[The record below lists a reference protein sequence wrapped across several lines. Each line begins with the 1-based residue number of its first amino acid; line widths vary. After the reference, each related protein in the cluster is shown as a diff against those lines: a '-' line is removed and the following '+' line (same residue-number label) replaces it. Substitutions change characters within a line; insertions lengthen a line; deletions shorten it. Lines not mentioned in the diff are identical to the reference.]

1 MDPQRV
7 CLNGIDMNKIITAL
21 YCRISREDELITD
34 SSSIETQK
42 AYLTRYAN
50 QNKYFNTRFYIDDG
64 YSGTNF
70 ERPGFLELK
79 SDIEN
84 ELVKLVITKVLSRL
98 GRDYLMTGYYI
109 EHYFP
114 SNNVRFIAIN
124 DQVDTLKSDNDFA
137 PFRNI
142 MNEWYARDISKKIR
156 SAYKTKALNGEF
168 TGAYPPYGYDKNP
181 NNKHQLVINNQ
192 KALIVRQIYDLY
204 LDGTS
209 IYKIARILKGNKVY
223 TPRTDLYKTQGA
235 YESEH
240 VKKYPYEWAP
250 QTVMSILMNEVYIGT
265 IICNKH
271 QTKTFKTKELK
282 RNPESKWIK
291 SKNKHKP
298 IIKESIFKIV
308 QQIILKNKRL
318 PRTPHINIFKGK
330 VRCNNCGKTLSLSM
344 RNDRTVYGSLS
355 CSTYRRYGKEKCS
368 SHYITYDYLVE
379 HITIRI
385 NELIELSKL
394 GEKRFTDKIIR
405 KTSLIKSKEL
415 LGSELRKLLKRQE
428 DITILV
434 KKMFEKYINDKIT
447 ESKFYELDTIYD
459 LEKQEIQES
468 IKLIEDEINKI
479 NLQINDISTFYM
491 MISKYNEIK
500 DLTRE
505 DIVKLIDRII
515 IEERK
520 GSNKKRL
527 VEVYFK
533 LIGKM

>member
-1 MDPQRV
+1 
-7 CLNGIDMNKIITAL
+7 MNKKITAL
-21 YCRISREDELITD
+21 YCRISKEDELITD

-42 AYLTRYAN
+42 AYLTRFAN
-50 QNKYFNTRFYIDDG
+50 KNKYYNTRFYIDDG

-70 ERPGFLELK
+70 DRPGFLELK

-84 ELVKLVITKVLSRL
+84 KLVSTVITKDLSRF
-98 GRDYLMTGYYI
+98 GRDYLMTGFYI

-142 MNEWYARDISKKIR
+142 MNEWYARDISNKIR
-156 SAYKTKALNGEF
+156 SAYKTKALTGEF
-168 TGAYPPYGYDKNP
+168 TGAYPPYGYDKNLD
-181 NNKHQLVINNQ
+181 NKHQLVINSK

-209 IYKIARILKGNKVY
+209 IYKIARILKDSKVY
-223 TPRTDLYKTQGA
+223 TPRTNLYKTQGV

-240 VKKYPYEWAP
+240 VKKHPYEWVP

-291 SKNKHKP
+291 SKNKHEP
-298 IIKESIFKIV
+298 IIGKDTFNKV
-308 QQIILKNKRL
+308 QEMILKNKRL

-330 VRCNNCGKTLSLSM
+330 VRCDKCGKTLALSI
-344 RNDRTVYGSLS
+344 RNDRNVYGSLS
-355 CSTYRRYGKEKCS
+355 CSTYRRYGKERCS

-379 HITIRI
+379 YIKLRI
-385 NELIELSKL
+385 NKLIGLSKL
-394 GEKRFTDKIIR
+394 GEKRFTDKIIK
-405 KTSLIKSKEL
+405 KTSLIKSKDL
-415 LGSELRKLLKRQE
+415 LDNNLQRLLNRQE
-428 DITILV
+428 DITMLV

-459 LEKQEIQES
+459 LEKQDIKDS
-468 IKLIEDEINKI
+468 IKIIEDKINTI
-479 NLQINDISTFYM
+479 NLQINDVSSFYTM
-491 MISKYNEIK
+491 MSKYDKIYKLN
-500 DLTRE
+500 RE
-505 DIVKLIDRII
+505 DIIKFIDRII
-515 IEERK
+515 IKERK

-527 VEVYFK
+527 VEVYYK
-533 LIGKM
+533 YIGKM

>member
-1 MDPQRV
+1 
-7 CLNGIDMNKIITAL
+7 MNKKITAL

-42 AYLTRYAN
+42 AYLTRFAN
-50 QNKYFNTRFYIDDG
+50 QNKYCNARFYIDDG

-84 ELVKLVITKVLSRL
+84 ELVSLVITKDLSRL

-114 SNNVRFIAIN
+114 SNDVRFIAIN

-156 SAYKTKALNGEF
+156 SAYRTKALNGEF
-168 TGAYPPYGYDKNP
+168 TGAYPPYGYAKNP
-181 NNKHQLVINNQ
+181 DNKHQLIINNK
-192 KALIVRQIYDLY
+192 KAQVVKQIYLLY
-204 LDGTS
+204 FSGTS
-209 IYKIARILKGNKVY
+209 IYKIARILKESKVY
-223 TPRTDLYKTQGA
+223 TPRTDLFRSQGV
-235 YESEH
+235 YESKH
-240 VKKYPYEWAP
+240 VNKYPYEWAP
-250 QTVMSILMNEVYIGT
+250 QTVMSILMNEVYLGT

-291 SKNKHKP
+291 SKNKHEP
-298 IIKESIFKIV
+298 IIDIDMFNKV
-308 QQIILKNKRL
+308 QEMILKNKRL

-330 VRCNNCGKTLSLSM
+330 VRCDKCGKTLALSIRDD
-344 RNDRTVYGSLS
+344 RNVYGSLS
-355 CSTYRRYGKEKCS
+355 CSTYRRYGKERCS
-368 SHYITYDYLVE
+368 SHYITYNYLVE
-379 HITIRI
+379 FIKQSI
-385 NELIELSKL
+385 NKLIDLSKL
-394 GEKRFTDKIIR
+394 GEAKFTSKVV
-405 KTSLIKSKEL
+405 KTTSLKKTKESL
-415 LGSELRKLLKRQE
+415 EIDLTSYHERLN
-428 DITILV
+428 DITVLV

-447 ESKFYELDTIYD
+447 ESKFYELDNIYEIEKREIKEKTKI
-459 LEKQEIQES
+459 LEQ
-468 IKLIEDEINKI
+468 KLNVI

-491 MISKYNEIK
+491 MITKCRKIV

-505 DIVKLIDRII
+505 DIIKLVKVII
-515 IEERK
+515 IKEKK

-527 VEVYFK
+527 VEVHYN